1 MDRLGSYQGQSQN
14 LNPVSGAML
23 EFIVLIF
30 KANGENKSD

>member
-23 EFIVLIF
+23 EFSVLIL
-30 KANGENKSD
+30 KANGENKND